1 MAEAALGPE
10 AGPNLVHTLFHRSE
24 GLPLIAEEDLITLSE
39 RVRQGDRT
47 NTEAFA
53 VDPEQAAVPTG
64 LREAVSER
72 VANLS
77 ASGVAVTEAAAVLA
91 LPSTEQMLTAVTG
104 LPSDRGSQGLTEAL
118 RAFTLDE
125 SQPAHYAF
133 RRVLAQQA
141 VYERIPGPERQRLHR
156 RAADALRV
164 QTPQPL
170 MQIAHRTLALGDRE
184 GWLDYAE
191 AAVDQATEVGDAGT
205 ATRVLRDILAQTHLS
220 GDLRSRA
227 ALALARIA
235 VQGVDAVNSQSVLW
249 QILADPQLPT
259 ADCGEVRLALG
270 MLMVGQAGDAA
281 GFAEIEQAA
290 RELADRPGRAVRAM
304 AALAIN
310 ERDGAWQL
318 APVWL
323 DRADDVLRQYDDE
336 AGLRPVRPRRFRESS
351 MPYPHLRTSAVRVR
365 TATYLRCYPY
375 DAWQR
380 GPHYW
385 SMIQHAQALA
395 LPTPDIYFDNGY
407 LASGQVPQ
415 LRRLFGAIAAGK
427 YDAVLLP
434 GPFILSLN
442 DAKAQRLVSWMADHG
457 CRVEELPA
465 PPHRVGSPS
474 AKNRKYVY
482 SA

>member
-170 MQIAHRTLALGDRE
+170 MQIAHHTLALGDRE

-259 ADCGEVRLALG
+259 ADAARSAWRSACSWSDRPATRRDSRRLSRPPGNSPTA
-270 MLMVGQAGDAA
+270 
-281 GFAEIEQAA
+281 QAA
-290 RELADRPGRAVRAM
+290 PCGRWRPSPSTNATELGSSRQSGSTAPTMSCGSMTTRPDCGPSGPVGSGSQACRTR
-304 AALAIN
+304 IS
-310 ERDGAWQL
+310 
-318 APVWL
+318 APL
-323 DRADDVLRQYDDE
+323 
-336 AGLRPVRPRRFRESS
+336 P
-351 MPYPHLRTSAVRVR
+351 SA
-365 TATYLRCYPY
+365 C
-375 DAWQR
+375 
-380 GPHYW
+380 
-385 SMIQHAQALA
+385 
-395 LPTPDIYFDNGY
+395 
-407 LASGQVPQ
+407 
-415 LRRLFGAIAAGK
+415 
-427 YDAVLLP
+427 
-434 GPFILSLN
+434 
-442 DAKAQRLVSWMADHG
+442 
-457 CRVEELPA
+457 A
-465 PPHRVGSPS
+465 PPHTCGVTRTTHGREVHTIG
-474 AKNRKYVY
+474 A
-482 SA
+482 